1 MRPSVVSMLM
11 SLVVVIGCSSG
22 GGTKLPE
29 SKPVSGTVTRADGSP
44 VGNVLLMLQPTS
56 VGHMTSF
63 EVAADGSFSG
73 EAITGPYAW
82 FIAKSARAP
91 DAEKAL
97 AKVAEDFQRG
107 SLDRRVTVGSAPLAI
122 KLP

>member
-1 MRPSVVSMLM
+1 MRPSVVSMFM

-22 GGTKLPE
+22 GATKLPE

-56 VGHMTSF
+56 VGYMTSF
-63 EVAADGSFSG
+63 EVGADGSFSG

-82 FIAKSARAP
+82 FIAKSARAA

-97 AKVAEDFQRG
+97 AKVSEEYQQAH
-107 SLDRRVTVGSAPLAI
+107 LDRRVTVGSAPLAI

>member
-1 MRPSVVSMLM
+1 MRPSVVSMFM

-22 GGTKLPE
+22 GATKLPE

-82 FIAKSARAP
+82 FIAKSARAA

-97 AKVAEDFQRG
+97 AKVSEEYQQAH
-107 SLDRRVTVGSAPLAI
+107 LDRRVTVGSAPLAI

>member
-1 MRPSVVSMLM
+1 MRPSVVSVLM

-22 GGTKLPE
+22 GAKLPE
-29 SKPVSGTVTRADGSP
+29 SKPVQGTVSRADGSP

-56 VGHMTSF
+56 IGHMTSF

-82 FIAKSARAP
+82 FIAKSARA
-91 DAEKAL
+91 DNAEKA
-97 AKVAEDFQRG
+97 D
-107 SLDRRVTVGSAPLAI
+107 
-122 KLP
+122 

>member
-1 MRPSVVSMLM
+1 M

-22 GGTKLPE
+22 GAKLPE
-29 SKPVSGTVTRADGSP
+29 SKPVQGTVSRADGSP

-56 VGHMTSF
+56 IGHMTSF

-82 FIAKSARAP
+82 FIAKSARA
-91 DAEKAL
+91 DNAEKAL
-97 AKVAEDFQRG
+97 AGVSEEYQRG

-122 KLP
+122 KIP